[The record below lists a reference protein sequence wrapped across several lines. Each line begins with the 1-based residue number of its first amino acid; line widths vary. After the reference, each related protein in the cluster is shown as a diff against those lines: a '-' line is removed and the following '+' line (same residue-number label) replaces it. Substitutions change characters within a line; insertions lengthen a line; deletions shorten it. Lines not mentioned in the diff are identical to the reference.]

1 MKLAVLALLLAL
13 LLAVPASAATKRIED
28 GKRET
33 TALAENGRVDIILAS
48 SARFGS
54 DVRFAIRMRKQVRP
68 TSQREQPQ
76 LLLNTRGGGKSAPEF
91 VLFGDDLFDVRGDR
105 SKRIG
110 PAQLGARGRTWSY
123 RFDPREIPGDLG
135 RYGWAAITD
144 DGRAAD
150 VAPND
155 RYVKAQ
161 A

>member
-1 MKLAVLALLLAL
+1 MKLAVPALILVLLLA
-13 LLAVPASAATKRIED
+13 APASAATKRIED

-33 TALAENGRVDIILAS
+33 TALAENGRVDIIRAS

-54 DVRFAIRMRKQVRP
+54 DLRYAITMRKRVRP
-68 TSQREQPQ
+68 SLEREQPQ
-76 LLLNTRGGGKSAPEF
+76 LLLNTRGDGKSDPEF

-105 SKRIG
+105 SRRIG
-110 PAQLGARGRTWSY
+110 PAQLGAKGRTWSY
-123 RFDPREIPGDLG
+123 RFDPREIPGRLG
-135 RYGWAAITD
+135 SYGWAAITD
-144 DGRAAD
+144 AGNAHD